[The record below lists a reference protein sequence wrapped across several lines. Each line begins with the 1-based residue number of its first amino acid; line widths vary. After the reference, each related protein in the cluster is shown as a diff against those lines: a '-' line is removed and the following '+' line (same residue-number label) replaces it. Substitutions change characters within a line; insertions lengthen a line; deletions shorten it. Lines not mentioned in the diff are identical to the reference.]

1 MNVEDEIL
9 IDDSNDESDFVF
21 GKSRRRSLRS
31 HGKNTHNSSSGKL
44 VDIDDEFDYE
54 SPQRMIKGNSR
65 SGKKISSTFE
75 SKIKNI
81 LNKSGTKLTRSDSA
95 PSQSTPKVTQIK
107 SKKLGEEWKNVKSKL
122 TPGSSQMGSKF
133 KSKLKGTEVN
143 YSDSDYDFE
152 STLHR
157 SKGEK
162 KLEASSQRMT
172 RNSSRTSMNA
182 SNSSVIELDDEEED
196 ELEKEFAKIDQLKLD
211 FERQSSLTE
220 KKSSIKTFP
229 VKKVS
234 SAPTLKSVNK
244 SNNNVINKKSISKL
258 KAPQTVKIPKVI
270 ETEPIDCLDDLIVL
284 TDLGYPCNYCDKNLV
299 FKKRRQMVNHLQ
311 AEHEEELSLEQ
322 RNKELA
328 GIFVCDICD
337 TIFCSKFI
345 LRTHKKAH
353 AKLKMN
359 ENCDNYFKYYLN
371 FSSRT

>member
-1 MNVEDEIL
+1 
-9 IDDSNDESDFVF
+9 
-21 GKSRRRSLRS
+21 
-31 HGKNTHNSSSGKL
+31 
-44 VDIDDEFDYE
+44 
-54 SPQRMIKGNSR
+54 
-65 SGKKISSTFE
+65 
-75 SKIKNI
+75 
-81 LNKSGTKLTRSDSA
+81 
-95 PSQSTPKVTQIK
+95 
-107 SKKLGEEWKNVKSKL
+107 
-122 TPGSSQMGSKF
+122 MG

-162 KLEASSQRMT
+162 KPEASSQRMT

-182 SNSSVIELDDEEED
+182 SNSIVIELDDEEED
-196 ELEKEFAKIDQLKLD
+196 ELEKEFTKIDQLKLD

-234 SAPTLKSVNK
+234 SAPNPKSVNK
-244 SNNNVINKKSISKL
+244 SNNNVINRMSISKV
-258 KAPQTVKIPKVI
+258 KVPQTVKIPKVI
-270 ETEPIDCLDDLIVL
+270 ETEPIDCVDDLIFL